1 MNLQNLPYPRYYCG
15 WRVPLRHGKEG
26 PMPLSCSPWQGCAS
40 MPHSSQFSGPGF
52 TALPYARW
60 ARRDCGILFH
70 DAVRN
75 PHLRQVALPVD
86 YVLFHGR
93 SFRIHHDEPA
103 EAGDTRASLD
113 AGIAKCLVHPARN
126 GLHVLLFRVGMC
138 FHPCGSRNHTTY
150 GTLSPHS

>member
-1 MNLQNLPYPRYYCG
+1 MITWNEFAEFALPSVLLWMAGAIAAWKGRPYASVLLTVAGLCVYAAFIAVFWTGLHRP
-15 WRVPLRHGKEG
+15 PLR
-26 PMPLSCSPWQGCAS
+26 
-40 MPHSSQFSGPGF
+40 
-52 TALPYARW
+52 T
-60 ARRDCGILFH
+60 LFH